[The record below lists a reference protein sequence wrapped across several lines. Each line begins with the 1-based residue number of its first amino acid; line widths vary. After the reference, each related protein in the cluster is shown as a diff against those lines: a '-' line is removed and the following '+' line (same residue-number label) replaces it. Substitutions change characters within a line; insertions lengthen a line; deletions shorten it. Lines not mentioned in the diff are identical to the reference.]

1 MSSSPGNYAAMTI
14 AELRSILT
22 RNGVKVPQSS
32 IKKAVLHVFEGV
44 GSGRFK
50 KRIFYGESATTNA
63 VELWRKESRRGSSKG
78 DRGSRVSKSSRV
90 GRESTSR
97 PTTNSRGSAVTRRS
111 SRARTSISSAVDSE
125 GTDLVDVARMF
136 SSDEEEMSDSMG
148 YLPGPRPIYCDDIT
162 KEDCEPCPPNAECR
176 GRSMVC
182 KPLFKR
188 DGDVCVRDER
198 L

>member
-32 IKKAVLHVFEGV
+32 VKKAVLVNMCLKELGPV
-44 GSGRFK
+44 VSRRESSIASPLPQTPSSSGGKSPVR
-50 KRIFYGESATTNA
+50 
-63 VELWRKESRRGSSKG
+63 SRRGPSSR

-97 PTTNSRGSAVTRRS
+97 AKTKSQGSAVTRRS
-111 SRARTSISSAVDSE
+111 SRARTSISSAFDSE

-136 SSDEEEMSDSMG
+136 SSDEEEMSDSK
-148 YLPGPRPIYCDDIT
+148 GPT
-162 KEDCEPCPPNAECR
+162 SE
-176 GRSMVC
+176 S
-182 KPLFKR
+182 
-188 DGDVCVRDER
+188 
-198 L
+198 